1 MKTLILAISLL
12 FASSFLIAQNDGI
25 TVSEGTTIIV
35 TVPVVSEGGSVLA
48 ALEDEAHFMKNGLQ
62 SQEGIIVNGQS
73 TITFTNVTPGT
84 YAVVLFHDKNG
95 NKQMDFDMNG
105 MPMEAYGVSN
115 NVMSYGPPQ
124 WIDSKFEVGTEPIEL
139 EIRM

>member
-1 MKTLILAISLL
+1 MKTIILPISLL
-12 FASSFLIAQNDGI
+12 FASSFLIAQNDTI

-48 ALEDEAHFMKNGLQ
+48 ALDDEAHFMKNGLQ
-62 SQEGIIVNGQS
+62 SQEGIIENGQS